1 MANGRKEKRATIA
14 GRPRRMIC
22 SQRLSLGQNG
32 AGLVLQRVLGNVDDF
47 EERGVVGRSEIRND
61 LAVEFALGSNQ
72 AFDETAVSDASGA
85 RGGVDAR
92 LPKVTIDAF
101 LRAAI
106 AVGVLAAV
114 IDGVRRVAVKFGALK
129 AEALG
134 GC

>member
-1 MANGRKEKRATIA
+1 
-14 GRPRRMIC
+14 MIC
-22 SQRLSLGQNG
+22 SQRLSFGQNG
-32 AGLVLQRVLGNVDDF
+32 AGLVLQRVLGDVDDF

-92 LPKVTIDAF
+92 LPEVTIDAF

-106 AVGVLAAV
+106 AVGVLSAV
-114 IDGVRRVAVKFGALK
+114 IDGVGRVAVKFGALE
-129 AEALG
+129 AIALG

>member
-14 GRPRRMIC
+14 GRPRRIIYSM
-22 SQRLSLGQNG
+22 RLSLGQNG
-32 AGLVLQRVLGNVDDF
+32 AGLVLQRVLGDVDDF

-61 LAVEFALGSNQ
+61 LAVEFALGGNQ
-72 AFDETAVSDASGA
+72 AFDETAVGDAGGA
-85 RGGVDAR
+85 GSGVDTR
-92 LPKVTIDAF
+92 LPEVTIDAL

-114 IDGVRRVAVKFGALK
+114 IHGVRRVAVKFGALK